1 MRAFVIITKKS
12 DWISNIALNYTQLN
26 FDYCMANRINKPD
39 FEFIITNDANLVNIY
54 RYEYVIIVDSGTILP
69 YTYYEE
75 WIHDKIKKSDA
86 EYIDFKDTPT
96 VTIVKPGGKGR
107 EELTLNWA
115 LPFIDPSST
124 DTFSATHESAINLL
138 LKNSNTCYIMH
149 NEIPT
154 PESFNKEIEWAMTLS
169 SGFYINYILHNNGFK
184 DDANIHHIDI
194 SKPSLRIRR
203 YTIEHWDGQDFN
215 LWVEHL
221 HEKFP
226 LLNMFSKS
234 ISSQCLE
241 HMEQTFDTNWL
252 EHWKKYKQC
261 NHYYHLCNFNDNKS
275 LINILNK
282 HHPGNKVSTFW
293 WDGALKRLPGNILK
307 TSEQSFQ
314 SVKTFLTTL
323 SNYNSNM
330 IVYGSD
336 HCNNEYNGI
345 TVNKAIK
352 KTMHNSRDSLWKLI

>member
-1 MRAFVIITKKS
+1 
-12 DWISNIALNYTQLN
+12 
-26 FDYCMANRINKPD
+26 
-39 FEFIITNDANLVNIY
+39 
-54 RYEYVIIVDSGTILP
+54 
-69 YTYYEE
+69 
-75 WIHDKIKKSDA
+75 
-86 EYIDFKDTPT
+86 
-96 VTIVKPGGKGR
+96 
-107 EELTLNWA
+107 
-115 LPFIDPSST
+115 
-124 DTFSATHESAINLL
+124 
-138 LKNSNTCYIMH
+138 MH

-154 PESFNKEIEWAMTLS
+154 PKSFNKEIEWAMTVS
-169 SGFYINYILHNNGFK
+169 SGFYINYVLYNNGFK

-221 HEKFP
+221 HKKFP

-261 NHYYHLCNFNDNKS
+261 NHYYHFCNLNDNKS

-282 HHPGNKVSTFW
+282 HNPNKKVSTFW
-293 WDGALKRLPGNILK
+293 WNGALKRLPGSILK

-314 SVKTFLTTL
+314 SVKTFLETL
-323 SNYNSNM
+323 NSYNSNM
-330 IVYGSD
+330 VAYGND
-336 HCNNEYNGI
+336 HCITEYNGI
-345 TVNKAIK
+345 TVKEAIN
-352 KTMHNSRDSLWKLI
+352 KTMHNSRESLWKLI